1 MITWLV
7 LGGTGL
13 AGGVGAYAV
22 GRRCPRATAALVPLL
37 LVLLCL
43 RAVLDARA
51 DWEWALLPWPGYA
64 LVQGFVLYALA
75 VAFFGVAAAR
85 LPVRWNRAVVA
96 GLGLLVL
103 GHGLY
108 RHSFLAWPERHGD
121 ERTAGADHHLRQSTM
136 YTCGPAACVAA
147 LSYFGVR
154 RSEREMAELCL
165 CRRSGSRLF
174 DLYRG
179 LVTTL
184 DPDRFAVS
192 IEDLDATAL
201 LRSDTVVVAS
211 NGSRAHAIAIATRAG
226 AATVHDP
233 LAKAPEV
240 WSPAQLQRDYR
251 PPAIVIRPRPVAAS
265 PR

>member
-1 MITWLV
+1 
-7 LGGTGL
+7 
-13 AGGVGAYAV
+13 
-22 GRRCPRATAALVPLL
+22 
-37 LVLLCL
+37 
-43 RAVLDARA
+43 
-51 DWEWALLPWPGYA
+51 
-64 LVQGFVLYALA
+64 
-75 VAFFGVAAAR
+75 
-85 LPVRWNRAVVA
+85 
-96 GLGLLVL
+96 
-103 GHGLY
+103 
-108 RHSFLAWPERHGD
+108 
-121 ERTAGADHHLRQSTM
+121 
-136 YTCGPAACVAA
+136 
-147 LSYFGVR
+147 
-154 RSEREMAELCL
+154 MAELCL

-192 IEDLDATAL
+192 IEGLDAAAL